1 MLNDRQ
7 QTLDTERVRI
17 ARMTKPMVSC
27 LWSVPI
33 MIVLLPSVL
42 FGSGCASS
50 PETTQRGHVLYV
62 QIRDVVSP
70 LELDASVGDEI
81 RWQNLRSDPVK
92 IGLLDT
98 YELKDVSCARG
109 FTHFG
114 LVYNFAIIAPND
126 YVSLCV
132 SHRGTIQY
140 NVWMDPD
147 DMIHTMTRTATI
159 YVEGAS

>member
-1 MLNDRQ
+1 MLKNRRQ
-7 QTLDTERVRI
+7 RLDTATVAVGRI
-17 ARMTKPMVSC
+17 AKAAASWRCSVS
-27 LWSVPI
+27 I
-33 MIVLLPSVL
+33 MMLLPSVL
-42 FGSGCASS
+42 FGSGCTSS
-50 PETTQRGHVLYV
+50 PETTQRGQVIYV
-62 QIRDVVSP
+62 QIRDGVSP

-98 YELKDVSCARG
+98 YDLKDVSCARG

-114 LVYNFAIIAPND
+114 LVDNFAIIAPND